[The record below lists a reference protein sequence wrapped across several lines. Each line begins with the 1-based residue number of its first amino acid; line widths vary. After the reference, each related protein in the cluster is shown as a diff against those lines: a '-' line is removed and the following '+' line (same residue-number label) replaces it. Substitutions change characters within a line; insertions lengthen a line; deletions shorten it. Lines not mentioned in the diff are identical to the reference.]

1 MCAVTARNRRIMSVL
16 KIKGRKTTNGAP
28 VAANTLLYGQKPA
41 KRLYHDKYPKYHLEK
56 ARQKKNM
63 ARTFAMRKEISNF
76 A

>member
-1 MCAVTARNRRIMSVL
+1 MCALTARSRRIMSVL
-16 KIKGRKTTNGAP
+16 KIKEERREMTP
-28 VAANTLLYGQKPA
+28 IAANTLLYGQKPA

>member
-1 MCAVTARNRRIMSVL
+1 MTPI
-16 KIKGRKTTNGAP
+16 
-28 VAANTLLYGQKPA
+28 AANTLLYGQKPA